1 MKLLRTALGLVLLA
15 VGAPALADYPDKPI
29 TIVVP
34 FAAGGPTDKV
44 ARDLAEAMRKPL
56 GGQSV
61 VIDNVG
67 GAGGT
72 LGAAKVAR
80 AAPDGYTLLLHH
92 IGISTAPSLYRTL
105 PYRTL
110 DDFEYIGMVNEVP
123 MTLIGRP
130 TLPANNYAELLKWLE
145 ANKGKINLANAGL
158 GAASHLCGLLLQS
171 TLKIDMQTVPYKGT
185 APAMNDLLGGQVD
198 IMCDQTTNTTGQIE
212 SGAVKAFA
220 VTSSK
225 RLTTPAL
232 KNLPTLDEAG
242 LKGFNVSVWQGV
254 YAPKGTPKAITD
266 KLNAALRAALKDPEF
281 IKREEALGAVIIT
294 DARLGGA
301 EHKKFVAD
309 EIAKWGP
316 VIKAA
321 GQYAD

>member
-1 MKLLRTALGLVLLA
+1 MIRLRSVLA
-15 VGAPALADYPDKPI
+15 VAALAIAGSAFADYPDKPV

-56 GGQSV
+56 GGQSIIV
-61 VIDNVG
+61 ENVG

-80 AAPDGYTLLLHH
+80 AANDGYTLLLHH
-92 IGISTAPSLYRTL
+92 IGMSTAPALYRNM
-105 PYRTL
+105 PYKTL
-110 DDFEYIGMVNEVP
+110 DDFEYVGMINEVP
-123 MTLIGRP
+123 MTLIGKS
-130 TLPANNYAELLKWLE
+130 TLPANNFAELLKWME

-171 TLKIDMQTVPYKGT
+171 SLKIDMQTVPYKGT

-198 IMCDQTTNTTGQIE
+198 LMCDQTTNTTGQIE
-212 SGAVKAFA
+212 SGKVKAFA

-242 LKGFNVSVWQGV
+242 VKGFNVNIWHGL
-254 YAPKGTPKAITD
+254 YAPKGTPKAVID
-266 KLNAALRAALKDPEF
+266 KLNTALRAALKDADF
-281 IKREEALGAVIIT
+281 IKREEALGAVVIT

-301 EHKKFVAD
+301 EHKKFVEA

-316 VIKAA
+316 IIKAA

>member
-1 MKLLRTALGLVLLA
+1 MTRLRFVLA
-15 VGAPALADYPDKPI
+15 VAALAIAGSAFADYPDKPV

-61 VIDNVG
+61 IVENVG

-72 LGAAKVAR
+72 LGAAKAAR
-80 AAPDGYTLLLHH
+80 AANDGYTLLLHH
-92 IGISTAPSLYRTL
+92 IGMSTAPALYRNMPYKTL
-105 PYRTL
+105 E
-110 DDFEYIGMVNEVP
+110 DFEYVGMINEVP
-123 MTLIGRP
+123 MTLIGKS
-130 TLPANNYAELLKWLE
+130 TLPANNFAELLKWME

-171 TLKIDMQTVPYKGT
+171 SLKIDMQTVPYKGT

-198 IMCDQTTNTTGQIE
+198 LMCDQTTNTTGQIE
-212 SGAVKAFA
+212 SGKVKAFA
-220 VTSSK
+220 VTSTK

-242 LKGFNVSVWQGV
+242 VKGFNVNIWHGL
-254 YAPKGTPKAITD
+254 YAPKGTPKAVID
-266 KLNAALRAALKDPEF
+266 KLNTALRAALKDADF
-281 IKREEALGAVIIT
+281 IKREEALGAVVIT

-301 EHKKFVAD
+301 EHKKFVEA

-316 VIKAA
+316 IIKAA